1 MSNSNTEVKEVKGE
15 ITVDGKTYPLTSV
28 KYLIQVNAW
37 PTIHVETLVK
47 PVEDSKDTSVVDING
62 SLFQELK
69 SIKDTKNNVTLT
81 YGVDNQM
88 TSISCIV
95 KSVAMNIGVD
105 SVAITITL
113 SPNYV
118 KLDKLNLSLYKYI
131 NKILDIDAGK
141 DNLSINKEKGQEDQ
155 LMTYFKR
162 VVETL
167 HDAWD
172 KKREDIL
179 KGRPQVMKDSINSI
193 HNNNEEV
200 FDKFLKLLENSQA
213 TVGNLYDLSNN
224 YDRNDFNVA
233 QQLKNIIQAE
243 KGSFLSII
251 TDIGSALGLIYVPGI
266 DSEDVGKFIPMHNLL
281 EGEISQAD
289 LKIVNATANIGSLGI
304 PQLGCVFAQGKA
316 QEDLDAAELVKFV
329 IEGCANWP
337 PGTRPQDN
345 KDTCIQASRFIIQ
358 PSYIKVQPSDISTG
372 DTTTSD
378 GKQRTGGIK
387 ANEWMSNVT
396 SVLQTW
402 CKQKYSFQK
411 ASTSIANVDSFYQA
425 GPELFGKIVQFKDN
439 NNVPMFTGF
448 VSSYEQFIRKDTGSN
463 GVAVTKFQLVGV
475 QL

>member
-15 ITVDGKTYPLTSV
+15 ITVAGKKYPLTSV
-28 KYLIQVNAW
+28 KYLIQVNSW
-37 PTIHVETLVK
+37 PTIHAETLVK
-47 PVEDSKDTSVVDING
+47 PVEGGKDTSVVDING

-69 SIKDTKNNVTLT
+69 SIKDTKDNVTLT
-81 YGVDNQM
+81 YGVDDQT

-141 DNLSINKEKGQEDQ
+141 DKLSISKEKGQEDQ

-167 HDAWD
+167 RDAWKA
-172 KKREDIL
+172 KKDDVL
-179 KGRPQVMKDSINSI
+179 KGRPEVMKKSIDSI
-193 HNNNEEV
+193 HDNNEDV
-200 FDKFLKLLENSQA
+200 IKYFLELLGNSQA
-213 TVGNLYDLSNN
+213 TVGNLYDLANN
-224 YDRNDFNVA
+224 YDSNDFNVA

-281 EGEISQAD
+281 EGDISQAD

-329 IEGCANWP
+329 IEGCASWP
-337 PGTRPQDN
+337 PDIPKGS

-358 PSYIKVQPSDISTG
+358 PSYIKVQPSDITTG
-372 DTTTSD
+372 DTTTLD
-378 GKQRTGGIK
+378 GKQRTGGIDAYK
-387 ANEWMSNVT
+387 WMSNVT

-448 VSSYEQFIRKDTGSN
+448 VSSYEQYIRKDTGSN

>member
-1 MSNSNTEVKEVKGE
+1 MSNTEVKEVKGE
-15 ITVDGKTYPLTSV
+15 ITVAGKQYPLTSV
-28 KYLIQVNAW
+28 KYLIQVNSW
-37 PTIHVETLVK
+37 PTIHAETLVK
-47 PVEDSKDTSVVDING
+47 PVDSSTSVIDING

-69 SIKDTKNNVTLT
+69 SIKDTKENVTLK
-81 YGVDNQM
+81 YGVDDQI

-95 KSVAMNIGVD
+95 KSVAMNIGIDAVG
-105 SVAITITL
+105 ITITL

-118 KLDKLNLSLYKYI
+118 QLDKLNLSLYKYI

-141 DNLSINKEKGQEDQ
+141 DELSIRNDDQ

-162 VVETL
+162 VVEKL
-167 HDAWD
+167 HDAWEN
-172 KKREDIL
+172 KMEDAL
-179 KGRPQVMKDSINSI
+179 RGRPQVMKDSIKSI
-193 HNNNEEV
+193 HNNNEDV
-200 FDKFLKLLENSQA
+200 IKYFLKLLENSQD
-213 TVGNLYDLSNN
+213 TVGNLYDLPKN
-224 YDRNDFNVA
+224 YDPNDFNVA

-251 TDIGSALGLIYVPGI
+251 TDIGSALGLIYVPGV

-281 EGEISQAD
+281 EGDISQAD
-289 LKIVNATANIGSLGI
+289 LKVVSATANIGSLGI

-329 IEGCANWP
+329 IEGCASWP
-337 PGTRPQDN
+337 PGIRPQDN

-358 PSYIKVQPSDISTG
+358 PSYIKIQSPGIPVG
-372 DTTTSD
+372 DTTTPD
-378 GKQRTGGIK
+378 GEQINQSPE
-387 ANEWMSNVT
+387 AYDWVSNVA

-463 GVAVTKFQLVGV
+463 GTAVTKFQLVGV